1 MNLQFDRNLA
11 KGYHSKSQII
21 RILSEA
27 WIIENIYC
35 PRCGNSQLEHFPNN
49 RSVADFYCP
58 TCWSEYELKSKSG
71 VINKKIVDGSYN
83 SFIKRITSNKNPD
96 FFILSYHPIELCV
109 DNLWIVPKYFFVPD
123 IVEQRIPLSANA
135 RRAGWIG
142 CNILFNRTPEQGKI
156 RMVCNRSPIEKD
168 IVISQV
174 QHSEL
179 LSIQNIDARGWLMDV
194 LFCVNQISSTTFTL
208 NDVYRFEPQLSLKHP
223 YNSNI
228 RSKIRQQLQLL
239 RDKGFLEF
247 MGQGVYKKLL
257 RTE

>member
-1 MNLQFDRNLA
+1 
-11 KGYHSKSQII
+11 
-21 RILSEA
+21 
-27 WIIENIYC
+27 
-35 PRCGNSQLEHFPNN
+35 
-49 RSVADFYCP
+49 
-58 TCWSEYELKSKSG
+58 
-71 VINKKIVDGSYN
+71 
-83 SFIKRITSNKNPD
+83 
-96 FFILSYHPIELCV
+96 
-109 DNLWIVPKYFFVPD
+109 
-123 IVEQRIPLSANA
+123 
-135 RRAGWIG
+135 
-142 CNILFNRTPEQGKI
+142 
-156 RMVCNRSPIEKD
+156 MVCNRSPIEKD